1 MPSRVTPGLLRGLE
15 MFLAVADEGSFSAA
29 ARRLGITQPSV
40 SEQVR
45 TLEEHFGLPLF
56 TRLGREIK
64 LTTAGERLRSHARRV
79 LQALD
84 ELEHDLDALRSGT
97 GGTVTIVASPVPG
110 ESVLP
115 ALLPLF
121 RARYPETGVRE
132 TIADT
137 RTAIARLLHREAELA
152 VIGGPFRD
160 ERCTVD
166 VLGRNPFVAVAP
178 LDHPLARLDIVEAEQ
193 LAGEPLVVREEGS
206 GARAA
211 VTAAF
216 EGAGIA
222 PDRVRV
228 VAELG
233 STEAVL
239 SAVTAGLGIG
249 FVSAFALGGDRAT
262 RPLRV
267 LRLADLAPARDLLLV
282 SERERSLSGVAT
294 AFRAFLLSDEVRARV
309 AQAARV
315 PDSLLCPAVAP
326 SGGDA
331 RELPNDVGT
340 TA

>member
-1 MPSRVTPGLLRGLE
+1 LVVGGRLVPSRVTPRLLRGLQT
-15 MFLAVADEGSFSAA
+15 FLAVADEGSFSAA

-56 TRLGREIK
+56 TRLGREIR
-64 LTTAGERLRSHARRV
+64 LTTTGERLRGHARRV

-110 ESVLP
+110 ETVLP

-121 RARYPETGVRE
+121 HARHPDTGVRE

-137 RTAIARLLHREAELA
+137 RSALARLLRREVELA

-160 ERCTVD
+160 ERCTVE
-166 VLGRNPFVAVAP
+166 VLGRNPFVPVAP
-178 LDHPLARLDIVEAEQ
+178 LDHPLARLDVVSAER

-206 GARAA
+206 GARSA
-211 VTAAF
+211 VTTAF
-216 EGAGIA
+216 EAAGVA
-222 PDRVRV
+222 AGRVRV

-239 SAVTAGLGIG
+239 SAVAAGLGIG

-267 LRLADLAPARDLLLV
+267 LRMADLAPGRDLLLV
-282 SERERSLSGVAT
+282 SERGRALSGVAA
-294 AFRAFLLSDEVRARV
+294 AFRAFLLSDEIRAKV

-315 PDSLLCPAVAP
+315 PDTILGPAATT
-326 SGGDA
+326 GD
-331 RELPNDVGT
+331 G
-340 TA
+340 

>member
-1 MPSRVTPGLLRGLE
+1 MPSRVTPGLLRGLQT
-15 MFLAVADEGSFSAA
+15 FLAVVDEGSFSAA

-56 TRLGREIK
+56 TRLGREIRP
-64 LTTAGERLRSHARRV
+64 TVAGERLRAHTRRV

-115 ALLPLF
+115 ALLPVF
-121 RARYPETGVRE
+121 QAHHPGTTVRE

-137 RTAIARLLHREAELA
+137 RTAIARLLRREAELV

-160 ERCTVD
+160 ERCTVE
-166 VLGRNPFVAVAP
+166 VLGRNPFVPVAP
-178 LDHPLARLDIVEAEQ
+178 LDHPLARLEIVTAER
-193 LAGEPLVVREEGS
+193 LADEPLVLREEGS

-239 SAVTAGLGIG
+239 AAVAAGLGIG
-249 FVSAFALGGDRAT
+249 FVSAFSLGSGRPTRALRA
-262 RPLRV
+262 LRM
-267 LRLADLAPARDLLLV
+267 ADLAPGRDLLLV
-282 SERERSLSGVAT
+282 SERGRALGGVAA
-294 AFRAFLLSDEVRARV
+294 AFRTFLLSDEIRARV

-315 PDSLLCPAVAP
+315 PDALLGAAA
-326 SGGDA
+326 GRG
-331 RELPNDVGT
+331 
-340 TA
+340 